1 MRAILVVASLALA
14 TASAASLRAQ
24 PTVDY
29 SNAPIVEVDLSSFKF
44 APAKVELT
52 AGKPNTLTLVNT
64 SSGGHNFSAS
74 EFFAAADIAPQDA
87 GRVKKGT
94 VEVGK
99 GQSVTIHL
107 VPKAGQYDLKC
118 SHFGH
123 SAFGMTGVIV
133 VR

>member
-1 MRAILVVASLALA
+1 MRAILALAAIALA
-14 TASAASLRAQ
+14 TGTASSVGAQ
-24 PTVDY
+24 VDY
-29 SNAPIVEVDLSSFKF
+29 SSGPVIEVDLSSFKF
-44 APAKVELT
+44 SPAKVELK
-52 AGKPNTLTLVNT
+52 AGQPNTLTLINK

-87 GRVKKGT
+87 GRVKKGA

-99 GQSVTIHL
+99 GKTVAIHL

-123 SAFGMTGVIV
+123 STFGMTGVIV